1 MVEGRNLGGVM
12 DCFFCSADGSRAE
25 AVGVCIDCGCAACVR
40 HGAVE
45 TVRRSVRTGNMF
57 EERPVEVRRFGC
69 VACRSLIASQVVQRD
84 RDRAD
89 PERMRLARS
98 EVAAS

>member
-1 MVEGRNLGGVM
+1 M
-12 DCFFCSADGSRAE
+12 DCFFCSDDGSRAA
-25 AVGVCIDCGCAACVR
+25 AVGVCVDCGCAACGR

-69 VACRSLIASQVVQRD
+69 VACRTLIASQFVLRD
-84 RDRAD
+84 RLRTDD
-89 PERMRLARS
+89 ERTRLARS
-98 EVAAS
+98 EMAAS